1 MKAIHRGKQRLK
13 ALETGVCII
22 KENTLL
28 SLVITKAYNLGKVL
42 KEMVEY

>member
-1 MKAIHRGKQRLK
+1 MKAIHRAKQRL
-13 ALETGVCII
+13 TNI

-28 SLVITKAYNLGKVL
+28 SLEMITKAYNLERIKL